1 MNGESSMEAYQLTHK
16 TDSQWKFAM
25 IQGTQTEAATTQ
37 RGEKGWDVAGKFKR
51 EGTYVHLWLIHVDVW
66 QKSNQYCKAIILQ
79 LK

>member
-37 RGEKGWDVAGKFKR
+37 RGGKRWEMGGGR
-51 EGTYVHLWLIHVDVW
+51 EV
-66 QKSNQYCKAIILQ
+66 
-79 LK
+79 